1 MFFHSRRLSLRRRGL
16 WLRSQ
21 KDASLHTG
29 CFGVGCYGA
38 GPLPCHEQFFTRHL
52 CKITERT
59 EKAHARV
66 YERSGKIPMNPLRTI
81 TASYPTNKTYSFH
94 VEHVMSVSVATDVD
108 AWDDPSCNVEALL
121 QIRAAVGAS
130 AAVGIR
136 VPRHGGGI

>member
-1 MFFHSRRLSLRRRGL
+1 MFRLPLRTIYSRLGRTV
-16 WLRSQ
+16 LRSNVQ
-21 KDASLHTG
+21 VLLEVFSHNAVQHL
-29 CFGVGCYGA
+29 
-38 GPLPCHEQFFTRHL
+38 LFTRNL
-52 CKITERT
+52 RKITLWNE
-59 EKAHARV
+59 EGHASV
-66 YERSGKIPMNPLRTI
+66 YERSGEIPLNPLRTI
-81 TASYPTNKTYSFH
+81 AASYPTNKTYSFH